1 MFQPFNNS
9 QMFNKDSLEVFSN
22 AASVWNRGLQA
33 IAQETADYSRKSM
46 EKGAEVMEQAMQV
59 KSFDKAVELQQG
71 YARDAYESF
80 VAQATKVGE
89 IYTATAKEAF
99 KPFEANMASF
109 GFRMPK

>member
-1 MFQPFNNS
+1 MFKPFDTTAV
-9 QMFNKDSLEVFSN
+9 FNTEAMS
-22 AASVWNRGLQA
+22 AAANVWTRGLQA

-46 EKGAEVMEQAMQV
+46 EKGAAVVEQALQV

-71 YARDAYESF
+71 FARDAYEGF

-99 KPFEANMASF
+99 KPFEASMASF
-109 GFRMPK
+109 GFRMPQ